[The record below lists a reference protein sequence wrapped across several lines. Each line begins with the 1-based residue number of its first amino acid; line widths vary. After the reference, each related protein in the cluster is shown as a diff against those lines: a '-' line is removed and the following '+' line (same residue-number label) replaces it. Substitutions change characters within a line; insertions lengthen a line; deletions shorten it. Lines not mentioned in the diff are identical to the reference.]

1 MAADVDKRIP
11 EEEKKIAP
19 QNGKQSPGSRSW
31 ICRGMWTWVVV
42 CAVPLFAFGIKY
54 YQDAQLLKRHE
65 ESVRTLGAEGL
76 FLFSSLDTDHD
87 FYLSPEEFKPI
98 AEKLTGITNPADFEE
113 EAIHDPN
120 GETLTLEA
128 KMQPLLLDSMTKSKD
143 GFLGVSHSSLSG
155 LRSWKSPVVPSSS
168 FSASQFRVFLPPKNK
183 IEVGDTWWVIPSE
196 LNIFTGYLPNN
207 RYHPPTPRGRE
218 VLIHSLLSMFHP
230 RPFIKTR
237 FAPQGAVACIRASN
251 DFYYDI
257 IFRIHAEFQ
266 LNDIPDFPFWF
277 TPGQFTGNIVLSK
290 DASHVRLF
298 HLYVPNNRSLN
309 VDMEWLYGASESSNM
324 EVDIGYLPQLE
335 LQSAGP
341 STPSVITD
349 EQGNIIDRRDSSN
362 EPIQFVFEEIHWT
375 SEISQEEAARRME
388 VTFYPFKKVSYLPF
402 SEAFDRAQAE
412 KKLVHS
418 ILLWGALDDQS
429 CSGRT
434 LRETVLE
441 SSPVLALLNQSFI
454 SSWSLVKELENL
466 QQNPALS
473 EKARLHL
480 EKYSFPVE
488 MMVALPNG
496 TIVHHIN
503 ANFFLDQTAMKPEE
517 EEATF
522 SFSGGFEDPST
533 STYISFL
540 KEGLEKA
547 KEYLAQ

>member
-1 MAADVDKRIP
+1 MAADVDNRTR
-11 EEEKKIAP
+11 EED
-19 QNGKQSPGSRSW
+19 GHRSRGSGSW
-31 ICRGMWTWVVV
+31 MCRGMWTLLVVA
-42 CAVPLFAFGIKY
+42 AVPVLGWGVKC
-54 YQDAQLLKRHE
+54 YQDTQLVKRHE

-76 FLFSSLDTDHD
+76 FLFASLDTDHD
-87 FYLSPEEFKPI
+87 LYLSPEEFKPI
-98 AEKLTGITNPADFEE
+98 AEKLTGITPPMDFEE
-113 EAIHDPN
+113 EEIHDPS
-120 GETLTLEA
+120 GETLTVEA
-128 KMQPLLLDSMTKSKD
+128 KMQPLLLDTMTKSKD
-143 GFLGVSHSSLSG
+143 GFLGVTHSSLSG
-155 LRSWKSPVVPSSS
+155 LRSWKSPAVPSSS

-183 IEVGDTWWVIPSE
+183 AAVGDTWWVIPSE

-207 RYHPPTPRGRE
+207 RYHPPTPRGKE

-230 RPFIKTR
+230 RPFIKSR
-237 FAPQGAVACIRASN
+237 FAPQGAIACIRASN

-257 IFRIHAEFQ
+257 AIRIHAEFQ
-266 LNDIPDFPFWF
+266 LNDVPDFPFWL

-290 DASHVRLF
+290 DASHVRHF
-298 HLYVPNNRSLN
+298 HLYVPNDRSLN

-335 LQSAGP
+335 LQSTGP
-341 STPSVITD
+341 STPSIIMD
-349 EQGNIIDRRDSSN
+349 EEGNIIDSRDRSS
-362 EPIQFVFEEIHWT
+362 EPIQFVFEDIHWT
-375 SEISQEEAARRME
+375 SEISRQDAARRME
-388 VTFYPFKKVSYLPF
+388 VALYPFKKVSYLPF
-402 SEAFDRAQAE
+402 SEAFERAEAE
-412 KKLVHS
+412 RKLVHS

-454 SSWSLVKELENL
+454 SSWSLVKELENM
-466 QQNPALS
+466 QADEQNTVLS

-480 EKYSFPVE
+480 ERYNFPVE

-517 EEATF
+517 EGATF
-522 SFSGGFEDPST
+522 SFSAGFEDPST